1 MSGWLQCLGYENG
14 KKINKYKNNEFVEE
28 YQLWAHNEIYIKKM
42 AANLETFR
50 ILAGAVQVSLILLKR
65 LCYGSKVGLYANE
78 NNCFSLGVDVF
89 IRKNK

>member
-1 MSGWLQCLGYENG
+1 M
-14 KKINKYKNNEFVEE
+14 V
-28 YQLWAHNEIYIKKM
+28 
-42 AANLETFR
+42 ANLEMFR

-65 LCYGSKVGLYANE
+65 LRYGSKVGLYANE